1 MFLRAFLCFIGL
13 TLVACHNNTPSD
25 ARFTRI
31 GIGESGMAFNNE
43 MQRFESDS
51 LNAHTYDPMYNGA
64 GVGIGDFNQDGLQ
77 DVFFAANNVTSR
89 LYLNRIK
96 PGNNAFT
103 FEDVTDRA
111 RVQTHK
117 WCTGVSIADVNQDG
131 WPDIY
136 VCVSGPGVDKWES
149 NPDKFR
155 NLLFI
160 NQQCKPGGV
169 PTFREE
175 AHAYGLDVAG
185 MNTQAAFFDYDR
197 DGDLDCYVLRN
208 ALERQGRNAIRPKKT
223 DGTGPSNDV
232 LLENKGGKE
241 RREEGSGPPLR
252 NGGKTAVFLSS
263 PPQRRTAPF
272 LSSSLKEGITT
283 EGYGLGLT
291 IADINRDGWPDIY
304 CANDFVSNDLVWI
317 NQHENG
323 KHTGFR
329 DEAASL
335 FKHTSFNSMGVDIQ
349 DVNNDALPDVMVVD
363 MLPDANERQKM
374 MLMKT
379 SWDYFRLARQQG
391 YQDEY
396 VRNVLQLNTGGQFSE
411 IGQLAGVFRTD
422 WSWAPLLQDYDNDGR
437 KDLFIT
443 NGYRRDITNL
453 DYVMYLNEQF
463 QGFGIK
469 NANIRRETLKKLYDL
484 PEVKL
489 HNYFFR
495 NTNGDPAT
503 PPVFADVSEAWGL
516 GEANFSNGAAYAD
529 FDNDGDLDLVIN
541 NMDSPAG
548 LYRNE
553 TIQTGQPTDTS
564 DRNTS
569 DRKISGQGITERTN
583 HSLRLRLP
591 TDAHGLGATVLV
603 SGNNGQMQSVEAH
616 PVRGYMSSV
625 DPTVLVGMGKQT
637 VADVTIRWANGTE
650 QHLGNLPADQLHTIT
665 YNPSTPATTHN
676 PGPTPASLF
685 TTADATGNGL
695 LFRHVEAVYND
706 FQDTPMLPQQ
716 YSRNSPAIAV
726 GDVNGDGLADVFVGA
741 DPGQTRKVYL
751 QKPGGQFTEIV
762 QGANALEDM
771 GCTFFDADNDGDQDL
786 YVVSGGSGH
795 PDGDAAYQ
803 DRLYLNDGAGHFTR
817 APGALPVTRSSGG
830 CVVAGDFDKDGDL
843 DVFRS
848 GRVCVGDYPTPPA
861 NYLLRND
868 SQKGQTPHFTDV
880 TDQLAPG
887 LRLVGMTCAA
897 LFTDVDN
904 DTWPDLLLAGEFMP
918 ITLFRNQKGH
928 FTRQSDTSAPLAA
941 GLWSSLAA
949 ADLDHDG
956 DMDYVAGN
964 LGLNSRFKASATE
977 PLRVYGA
984 DFDKNGKT
992 DPMLTYYLQG
1002 KEHMASIRDALN
1014 EQMTTLSRKR
1024 FPTYQS
1030 YAAKSVA
1037 EAFDNDELAGAIKLE
1052 ANELQSCWLENL
1064 GDGKLVMHPLPV
1076 AAQVSPVMGI
1086 QPTDIDHDGYP
1097 DLILVG
1103 NFYGPETYTGRYD
1116 ASRGVVL
1123 LNRGQK
1129 GSSANR
1135 FQAVPPTRTG
1145 LAIDGDAKA
1154 IATLPVGAANWF
1166 LVTNNDGPV
1175 QLIRPK

>member
-1 MFLRAFLCFIGL
+1 MFLRALTCFIGL
-13 TLVACHNNTPSD
+13 TLAACHSNAPSD
-25 ARFTRI
+25 VRFTRI
-31 GIGESGMAFNNE
+31 DVGESGMAFNNE

-64 GVGIGDFNQDGLQ
+64 GVGIGDFNRDGLE

-89 LYLNRIK
+89 LYLNRIR
-96 PGNNAFT
+96 PGNNTFT

-111 RVQTHK
+111 GVQTHK

-131 WPDIY
+131 WSDIY

-149 NPDKFR
+149 NPDPYR

-160 NQQCKPGGV
+160 NQHCKLGGI

-175 AHAYGLDVAG
+175 AHAYGVDVAG

-208 ALERQGRNAIRPKKT
+208 ALERQGRNSIRPKKT

-232 LLENKGGKE
+232 ILANTRGHFTAA
-241 RREEGSGPPLR
+241 SLR
-252 NGGKTAVFLSS
+252 
-263 PPQRRTAPF
+263 
-272 LSSSLKEGITT
+272 EGITT

-317 NQHENG
+317 NQHQNG

-329 DEAASL
+329 DEAASM

-363 MLPDANERQKM
+363 MLPNANERQKM

-411 IGQLAGVFRTD
+411 IGQLSGVFRTD

-469 NANIRRETLKKLYDL
+469 NAGVRQETLKKLYNL

-503 PPVFADVSEAWGL
+503 PPVFADVSESWGL

-553 TIQTGQPTDTS
+553 TIRAEQSTKTS
-564 DRNTS
+564 DRA
-569 DRKISGQGITERTN
+569 N

-603 SGNNGQMQSVEAH
+603 SGENGQIQTVEAH

-625 DPTVLVGMGKQT
+625 DPTVLVGLGKRT
-637 VADVTIRWANGTE
+637 AADVTIRWADGTE
-650 QHLGNLPADQLHTIT
+650 QHLPQLQADQLHTIT
-665 YNPSTPATTHN
+665 YAPSALSSPSSFPPPSSPLYSTSDATTI
-676 PGPTPASLF
+676 
-685 TTADATGNGL
+685 GL
-695 LFRHVEAVYND
+695 TFRHVETIYND

-741 DPGQTRKVYL
+741 DPGQVRKVYL
-751 QKPGGQFTEIV
+751 QKPGGQFTELV

-771 GCTFFDADNDGDQDL
+771 GCTFFDADSDGDQDL

-803 DRLYLNDGAGHFTR
+803 DRLYLNDGAGRFTR
-817 APGALPVTRSSGG
+817 LPGALPVTRSSGG
-830 CVVAGDFDKDGDL
+830 CVVVGDFDKDGDL
-843 DVFRS
+843 DLFRS
-848 GRVCVGDYPTPPA
+848 GRVCVGDYPKPPA

-868 SQKGQTPHFTDV
+868 SQQGQPPRFTDV
-880 TDQLAPG
+880 TDGLAPG
-887 LRLVGMTCAA
+887 LRLVGMACVA

-928 FTRQSDTSAPLAA
+928 FLHNDATQTGTSS
-941 GLWSSLAA
+941 GLWSSLTA
-949 ADLDHDG
+949 ADLDRDG

-964 LGLNSRFKASATE
+964 LGLNSRFKASVTE

-1002 KEHMASIRDALN
+1002 NEHMASIRDALN

-1037 EAFDNDELAGAIKLE
+1037 EAFDKDELAGAIKLE

-1064 GDGKLVMHPLPV
+1064 GGGKLVLHPLPV

-1086 QPTDIDHDGYP
+1086 QSTDVDHDGYP

-1116 ASRGVVL
+1116 AGRGVVL
-1123 LNRGQK
+1123 LNTGKK
-1129 GSSANR
+1129 GSAANR
-1135 FQAVPPTRTG
+1135 FRAVPPTQTG

-1154 IATLPVGAANWF
+1154 IAPLPVGAATWF